1 MVNVLLGRINIR
13 TRPGSYTKIHPFSTK
28 RNDPATPH
36 AAFRQLVASLVER
49 NLAKPLQADEWADV
63 VSEPPESHYLKMMCG
78 RDISLAQPDQDLA
91 LAIDSGGQWAAVAAL
106 TSLTVYDIRERIQL
120 FLREAAS
127 RVDMRRDF
135 EVYFD
140 EVARPQEVRAEL
152 ARLADDGLTL
162 LGIVLRRPNTGAR
175 GLLWL
180 KEAMRKQRAEE
191 ASITLSNQQGDLAL
205 KRADLQEI
213 ADSAAHG
220 ELTVE
225 GRSKSE
231 LSYSSSQNP
240 VELPDAT
247 KLPLQR
253 ELSWSDLIGVA
264 LIVAL
269 GYWLTQ
275 LDQD

>member
-1 MVNVLLGRINIR
+1 M
-13 TRPGSYTKIHPFSTK
+13 K
-28 RNDPATPH
+28 
-36 AAFRQLVASLVER
+36 
-49 NLAKPLQADEWADV
+49 W
-63 VSEPPESHYLKMMCG
+63 
-78 RDISLAQPDQDLA
+78 
-91 LAIDSGGQWAAVAAL
+91 
-106 TSLTVYDIRERIQL
+106 QL